1 MIDPEVVPP
10 VVVGVDGSA
19 SALRAAEWG
28 AGASARHDAPLRLV
42 HGCFVPVRGCPGV
55 VAGGQQLRRAM
66 DEQARQWLCEAESAA
81 RTVHPDVAVRHVV
94 RMEGGGP
101 ALVAE
106 SADARLVVLG
116 ARGLD
121 GFAGLLAGS
130 TAIALAGHGRC
141 PVVVVRDGERR
152 TGGPVVVGVDGSP
165 PSETAVGFAFDE
177 AGARGVPLVAV
188 FAWSDVFVEASY
200 GMGWTAPDLD
210 GIEVDQWRLL
220 AERIS
225 RRRAEHPGVPV
236 QQVVV
241 RDRPAVALL
250 GLAAVAQLVVVGD
263 RGRGGFTGM
272 VLGSTSRAVVQH
284 ASCAVAVVRAA

>member
-1 MIDPEVVPP
+1 MVDDESVPP

-28 AGASARHDAPLRLV
+28 AGACARHDVPLRLV
-42 HGCFVPVRGCPGV
+42 HGCFVPVRGYPAII
-55 VAGGQQLRRAM
+55 AGGQQLRRAM
-66 DEQARQWLCEAESAA
+66 DEQARQWLCEAESVA
-81 RTVHPDVAVRHVV
+81 RAVHPGVVVRHVV
-94 RMEGGGP
+94 RMEAGGP

-106 SADARLVVLG
+106 SVGARLVVLG
-116 ARGLD
+116 SRGLD

-130 TAIALAGHGRC
+130 TATALSAHGRC

-165 PSETAVGFAFDE
+165 PSDAAVGFAFDE
-177 AGARGVPLVAV
+177 AAARGVPLVAV
-188 FAWSDVFVEASY
+188 SAWSDVFVEASY
-200 GMGWTAPDLD
+200 GIAWTAPDLD

-220 AERIS
+220 AERLS
-225 RRRAEHPGVPV
+225 RWRERHSGVPV

-263 RGRGGFTGM
+263 RGRGGFAGM
-272 VLGSTSRAVVQH
+272 VLGSTGQAVVQH
-284 ASCAVAVVRAA
+284 APCAVAVVRAG